1 MNQYLLLWEQSSKSV
16 NAEKIANPK
25 AQEGVGQ
32 AKLGRHLHG
41 HLDLYKTGLD
51 IYKKKK
57 PHPTPDHNLVLI
69 SGLKRLI
76 GVTLGN

>member
-16 NAEKIANPK
+16 SAENIANPK

-32 AKLGRHLHG
+32 AKLGQLLHG

-51 IYKKKK
+51 IKKKQQTS
-57 PHPTPDHNLVLI
+57 PHSRHNLVLV
-69 SGLKRLI
+69 SRFKLRGS
-76 GVTLGN
+76 